1 MKKNE
6 YVVPEMETV
15 ELEGE
20 NLLLTT
26 SNDDPNWGGGD
37 PDENDPD

>member
-6 YVVPEMETV
+6 YIAPEMEVV

-26 SNDDPNWGGGD
+26 SNDDPLWGDGESDEHD
-37 PDENDPD
+37 PD